1 MKKRERLRHL
11 VIALCSVSFLLL
23 LGHAGSSQP
32 TNRTV
37 TGTINAPDSIPLSGA
52 TITVKETGLSTRT
65 NDHGQFIIT
74 VPAGQATLEVTYVGY
89 SPGRIIVSPT
99 TTNVILVMQPP
110 NNNLNEVI
118 VIGYGATRKK
128 DLTGAVTSITEK
140 DFNPGIMG
148 SPEQLINGKAAG
160 VQIMSNNGS
169 PGSGNT
175 VRIRGGASLSASN
188 DPLIVVDGVPLE
200 AGGISGNGNNFLA
213 LLNPNDIESINILK
227 DASATAIYGSRASN
241 GVMIITTKKGAT
253 GPLKVTFNSLISVQT
268 VTRLPD
274 MLSPEQFR
282 NLIETKGSDAQK
294 ALLGNTSTNW
304 TDQVFEHA
312 IGNDN
317 NISVS
322 GSIAKKLPFRASLG
336 YLYQDGLLKTD
347 NLKRLS
353 GSLVLSPSFF
363 DRHLKVD
370 INLKGSVN
378 DNSFANQDAVWA
390 ASAFDPTQPV
400 FSGKE
405 GFGGYYERIDNA
417 GVPVVRALR
426 NPLGLLQQE
435 QHKSTVR
442 RSIGT
447 AEVDYKFHFLPDL
460 RAHAILGYDIAEG
473 EGTNFVP
480 DYAAA
485 QFTRGG
491 IQNSY
496 SQKKTN
502 KLFTAYLNYTK
513 NLPGLKSRV
522 DLTAGYDYQNWLA
535 SNPAFID
542 YNVKGEVQ
550 ATTPAD
556 SQRHVLLSYYG
567 RLNYTFNNKYLLTA
581 TIRRDGTSRFN
592 EDNRWG
598 VFPSLALAWKIK
610 EENFLVNSDLISDL
624 KLRVGFGVTGQQEGI
639 GNYSYLPNYTIGT
652 EFARYRFGNT
662 YYQTY
667 RPQAYVSDLKWESTE
682 AWNAGIDF
690 GLFSNKLTGTLDYY
704 YRKTKDL
711 LAYVSVPAGSNLTN
725 NITTNV
731 GNITSKGLELSLNTT
746 LISTSKLSWTVG
758 ANATWQDV
766 KITNLT
772 LVPDTTS
779 PGSFTGPEVGSRG
792 LQIFSPGYAPY
803 MFYVYKQVYDN
814 NGKPIE
820 GMYTDINKDG
830 IVNEK
835 DFYRYHSPMPEFMLG
850 FNTQVSYGKWS
861 ASTVLRAS
869 FGNYVYN
876 NVKANQGSWETLQ
889 YNPYEL
895 INLSSDYLNTGFT
908 ARQFFSDYFVENA
921 SFLKMDN
928 ISIGYDFGNVWKKTA
943 RLRVGA
949 LVQNVFTITKYDGVD
964 PEISNGFDNSFYPRP
979 RTFSLNVNLSF

>member
-11 VIALCSVSFLLL
+11 VIALCILFL
-23 LGHAGSSQP
+23 GNAGFSQP

-37 TGTINAPDSIPLSGA
+37 TGTINSPDSLPLSGA
-52 TITVKETGLSTRT
+52 TVKVKETGQSTRT
-65 NDHGQFIIT
+65 NDNGQFTIT
-74 VPAGQATLEVTYVGY
+74 VPATQVTLEITYVGY
-89 SPGRIIVSPT
+89 APGRIIVSPT
-99 TTNVILVMQPP
+99 ATQVSLTMQQQA

-169 PGSGNT
+169 PSSGNT

-200 AGGISGNGNNFLA
+200 IGGISGNGNNFLA

-241 GVMIITTKKGAT
+241 GVMIITTKKGSG
-253 GPLKVTFNSLISVQT
+253 GPLKVTFNSLISLQT
-268 VTRLPD
+268 VTRTPD
-274 MLSPEQFR
+274 MLSTEQFR
-282 NLIETKGSDAQK
+282 DLINTKGSDAQK
-294 ALLGNTSTNW
+294 GLLGNTSTKW
-304 TDQVFEHA
+304 TDQVFENA

-317 NISVS
+317 NLSVS
-322 GSIAKKLPFRASLG
+322 GSIAKKLPFRASVG
-336 YLYQDGLLKTD
+336 YLNQDGLLKTD
-347 NLKRLS
+347 NLKRIS
-353 GSLVLSPSFF
+353 GSLVLSPVFF
-363 DRHLKVD
+363 DRHLKID

-378 DNSFANQDAVWA
+378 KNSFANQDAVW
-390 ASAFDPTQPV
+390 SATAFNPTLPV
-400 FSGKE
+400 YSGKE
-405 GFGGYYERIDNA
+405 GFGGYYESIDNA

-426 NPLGLLQQE
+426 NPVGLLEQE
-435 QHKSTVR
+435 SHKSTVR
-442 RSIGT
+442 RGIAT
-447 AEVDYKFHFLPDL
+447 AEVDYKFHFLPEL
-460 RAHAILGYDIAEG
+460 RAHAIVGYDIAEG
-473 EGTNFVP
+473 EGSNFVP
-480 DYAAA
+480 EYTAA
-485 QFTRGG
+485 QFVRGG
-491 IQNSY
+491 IQNVY

-502 KLFTAYLNYTK
+502 ALFTAYLNYTK

-522 DLTAGYDYQNWLA
+522 DLTAGYDYQNWL
-535 SNPAFID
+535 STNPIFTD

-550 ATTPAD
+550 SVSPAD
-556 SQRHVLLSYYG
+556 SQRHVLLSYYS

-592 EDNRWG
+592 KDNRWG

-610 EENFLVNSDLISDL
+610 EENFLINSNLISDL
-624 KLRVGFGVTGQQEGI
+624 KLRVGYGVTGQQEGI
-639 GNYSYLPNYTIGT
+639 GNYSYLPNYTAGN
-652 EFARYRFGNT
+652 EFARYRFGNS
-662 YYQTY
+662 YYLTY
-667 RPQAYVSDLKWESTE
+667 RPQAYVSDLKWESTT
-682 AWNAGIDF
+682 AWNAGLDF
-690 GLFSNKLTGTLDYY
+690 GLFSNKVTGTLDYY
-704 YRKTKDL
+704 YRKTEDL
-711 LAYVSVPAGSNLTN
+711 LANVSVPAGSNLTN

-746 LISTSKLSWTVG
+746 LISTSKLTWTVG

-772 LVPDTTS
+772 LVPDTSS

-803 MFYVYKQVYDN
+803 MFYMYKQVYDPQ
-814 NGKPIE
+814 GKPIE
-820 GMYTDINKDG
+820 GMYADINGDG
-830 IVNEK
+830 VINDK
-835 DFYRYHSPMPEFMLG
+835 DFYRYHSPMPKFLIG
-850 FNTQVSYGKWS
+850 FNTQVNYGKWS
-861 ASTVLRAS
+861 ASTVLRANI
-869 FGNYVYN
+869 GNYVYN

-895 INLSSDYLNTGFT
+895 INLSADYLNTGFT
-908 ARQFFSDYFVENA
+908 ARQFFSDYFVQNA

-928 ISIGYDFGNVWKKTA
+928 ISIGYNFGNVWKNTA
-943 RLRVGA
+943 NLRVGA

-979 RTFSLNVNLSF
+979 RTFSLNLNLTF